1 MNAGNDGSIAND
13 NAIQMA
19 TKVYE
24 ALIVQRLTDK
34 YKAIELLNDKSMRI
48 DRAVL
53 RTLVMK
59 AIRDEYYVG
68 RETELDDAD
77 IAFTRSWLLNV
88 LGHVANGDQD
98 AMLVVRKHLKPS
110 EEPNRWGRFW
120 ALEGLIAGGNPHVHE
135 IAAQVAE
142 SRSED
147 DLLASTLATAY
158 LASQKDIKSLKR
170 IRDFLDADDKQWF
183 ALRAL
188 RVVPLPATVP
198 DVCRIV
204 DNAAYSDETYDAI
217 MALGMIPNEWPQSKQ
232 AAQSLSGCIEKLR
245 RSPWKDGMR
254 TGAIAG
260 LGNLKVETVAG
271 VLLDELVDDNPAIVR
286 EAARSMR
293 KILGLNVTVM
303 RVAESAGKGGTGAI
317 EAYGRALRWLNR
329 EQTAEELGNLMAT
342 GTSAQQNLARLLL
355 SELGGTV
362 AFEKLRARTDAM
374 KQYNDL
380 LEKTEQS
387 IRALFDR
394 SVREAQNGFQ
404 LAVIMDV
411 VIFALGVLLL
421 MGSAGYALYLKGDLS
436 SWAGVGVAGGVG
448 VLGVIY
454 GTLIANPRRQ
464 VRESVDHL
472 MRLKITF
479 LAYLRRLHQADQAY
493 TRRLLDDKP
502 LTLDEISSFSDIVG
516 KIMDS
521 TLERRDPAESKPAA
535 TGPTV
540 K

>member
-1 MNAGNDGSIAND
+1 MSDNTAESVTNG
-13 NAIQMA
+13 NAIRLA

-34 YKAIELLNDKSMRI
+34 YKAIEMLNDTTLRI
-48 DRAVL
+48 DRAML
-53 RTLVMK
+53 RTLVLK
-59 AIRDEYYVG
+59 AIRDDYYVG
-68 RETELDDAD
+68 REIELDNAD
-77 IAFTRSWLLNV
+77 VAFTRSWLLNV
-88 LGHVANGDQD
+88 LGHVADDDPD
-98 AMLVVRKHLKPS
+98 AMQVIRKHLKS
-110 EEPNRWGRFW
+110 NEEPNRWGRFW
-120 ALEGLIAGGNPHVHE
+120 ALEGLIASRNKRVRE
-135 IAAQVAE
+135 IAEQVAE

-147 DLLASTLATAY
+147 LLAPTLAVAY
-158 LASQKDIKSLKR
+158 LAADKDIPALKR
-170 IRDFLDADDKQWF
+170 IRDYLSQVEKQWF

-188 RVVPLPATVP
+188 RVVPLPSTVP
-198 DVCRIV
+198 DLCRIV
-204 DNAAYSDETYDAI
+204 DEAAYSDGTYDAI
-217 MALGMIPNEWPQSKQ
+217 MALGNVPTDWPQSKQ

-245 RSPWKDGMR
+245 RSPWQDGMR

-260 LGNLKVETVAG
+260 LGNLKVETAAG

-286 EAARSMR
+286 EAARSMK
-293 KILGLNVTVM
+293 KILGLNLTVA
-303 RVAESAGKGGTGAI
+303 RIAEAAVKGGSGVI
-317 EAYGRALRWLNR
+317 EAYGRALRWLDR
-329 EQTAEELGNLMAT
+329 EQTAEQLGNLMAS
-342 GTSAQQNLARLLL
+342 GTVAQQDLARLLL

-387 IRALFDR
+387 VRALFDR

-404 LAVIMDV
+404 LAVLMDV
-411 VIFALGVLLL
+411 VIFALGVLLVV
-421 MGSAGYALYLKGDLS
+421 GSAGYALYLEGDLS

-448 VLGVIY
+448 VLGIIY

-493 TRRLLDDKP
+493 TRRLLDDKQ
-502 LTLDEISSFSDIVG
+502 LNLDEIRSFSNIVG
-516 KIMDS
+516 DIMDT
-521 TLERRDPAESKPAA
+521 TLERHGPEAAKHAIDVPAA
-535 TGPTV
+535 

>member
-1 MNAGNDGSIAND
+1 MSDNTAESVPNG
-13 NAIQMA
+13 NAIRLA

-34 YKAIELLNDKSMRI
+34 YKAIEMLNDTTLRI
-48 DRAVL
+48 DRAML
-53 RTLVMK
+53 RTLVLK
-59 AIRDEYYVG
+59 AIRDDYYVG
-68 RETELDDAD
+68 REIELDNAD
-77 IAFTRSWLLNV
+77 VAFTRSWLLNV
-88 LGHVANGDQD
+88 LGHVADDDPD
-98 AMLVVRKHLKPS
+98 AMQVIHKHLKS
-110 EEPNRWGRFW
+110 NEEPNRWGRFW
-120 ALEGLIAGGNPHVHE
+120 ALEGLIASRNKRVRE
-135 IAAQVAE
+135 IAEQVAE

-147 DLLASTLATAY
+147 LLAPTLAVAY
-158 LASQKDIKSLKR
+158 LAADKDIPALKR
-170 IRDFLDADDKQWF
+170 IRDYLSQVEKQWF

-188 RVVPLPATVP
+188 RVVPLPSTVP
-198 DVCRIV
+198 DLCRIV
-204 DNAAYSDETYDAI
+204 DEAAYSDGTYDAI
-217 MALGMIPNEWPQSKQ
+217 MALGNVPTDWPQSKQ

-245 RSPWKDGMR
+245 RSPWQDGMR
-254 TGAIAG
+254 TGAIAA
-260 LGNLKVETVAG
+260 LGNLKVETAAG

-286 EAARSMR
+286 EAARSMK
-293 KILGLNVTVM
+293 KILGLNLTVA
-303 RVAESAGKGGTGAI
+303 RIAEAAVKGGSGVI
-317 EAYGRALRWLNR
+317 EAYGRALRWLDR
-329 EQTAEELGNLMAT
+329 EQTAEQLGNLMAS
-342 GTSAQQNLARLLL
+342 GTVAQQDLARLLL

-387 IRALFDR
+387 VRALFDR

-404 LAVIMDV
+404 LAVLMDV
-411 VIFALGVLLL
+411 VIFALGVLLVV
-421 MGSAGYALYLKGDLS
+421 GSAGYALYLEGDLS

-448 VLGVIY
+448 VLGIIY

-493 TRRLLDDKP
+493 TRRLLDDKQ
-502 LTLDEISSFSDIVG
+502 LNLDEIRSFSNIVG
-516 KIMDS
+516 DIMDT
-521 TLERRDPAESKPAA
+521 TLERHGPEAAKHAIDVPAA
-535 TGPTV
+535 

>member
-1 MNAGNDGSIAND
+1 M
-13 NAIQMA
+13 
-19 TKVYE
+19 V
-24 ALIVQRLTDK
+24 
-34 YKAIELLNDKSMRI
+34 
-48 DRAVL
+48 
-53 RTLVMK
+53 
-59 AIRDEYYVG
+59 
-68 RETELDDAD
+68 
-77 IAFTRSWLLNV
+77 
-88 LGHVANGDQD
+88 
-98 AMLVVRKHLKPS
+98 
-110 EEPNRWGRFW
+110 
-120 ALEGLIAGGNPHVHE
+120 
-135 IAAQVAE
+135 
-142 SRSED
+142 
-147 DLLASTLATAY
+147 
-158 LASQKDIKSLKR
+158 
-170 IRDFLDADDKQWF
+170 

-188 RVVPLPATVP
+188 RVVPLPATVR
-198 DVCRIV
+198 DLCRIV
-204 DNAAYSDETYDAI
+204 DDAEYPDETYDAI
-217 MALGMIPNEWPQSKQ
+217 VALGNVPTDWPQSKQ
-232 AAQSLSGCIEKLR
+232 AAQSLSGCIEKFR
-245 RSPWKDGMR
+245 RYPWKDGMR

-286 EAARSMR
+286 EAARSMK
-293 KILGLNVTVM
+293 KILGLNLTVA
-303 RVAESAGKGGTGAI
+303 RIAEAAVKGGSGVI

-329 EQTAEELGNLMAT
+329 EQTAEELGNLMAS
-342 GTSAQQNLARLLL
+342 GTVAQQDLARLLL

-387 IRALFDR
+387 VRLLFDR

-411 VIFALGVLLL
+411 VIFALGVLLVV
-421 MGSAGYALYLKGDLS
+421 GSAGYALYLEGDLS

-448 VLGVIY
+448 VLGIIY

-493 TRRLLDDKP
+493 TRRLLDDKQ
-502 LTLDEISSFSDIVG
+502 LSLDEIRSFSNIVG
-516 KIMDS
+516 DIMDT
-521 TLERRDPAESKPAA
+521 TLERHDPEAAKQAMDVPAA
-535 TGPTV
+535 